1 MKDAIAL
8 GKKKKKQRKSKNRF
22 YTCIPLYMYLDK
34 TVNILEGLD
43 KIVDNLTR
51 NIKASNNNNI
61 GKQK

>member
-1 MKDAIAL
+1 
-8 GKKKKKQRKSKNRF
+8 
-22 YTCIPLYMYLDK
+22 MYLDK

-61 GKQK
+61 GK